1 MSHYEKLAAFRPE
14 LPDRAPETI
23 QSKIDQS
30 RALLAEFAGTKV
42 MSEITDDDFIVG
54 EAPRLSE
61 FDLHFLPKKTRL
73 VRLPKKMV
81 EDLMSENS
89 QDRMDWNMP
98 DFFLSRLEVGHK
110 NFKPPAGGEST
121 LMELLK
127 NQRRVVSFSNLAI
140 EPPEAETDRH
150 SRTYIHE
157 RLGEHNIMGR
167 GRLPLGLGSV
177 PDVGSVAILQ
187 LPNLTAWLL

>member
-73 VRLPKKMV
+73 VRLPKKW
-81 EDLMSENS
+81 L
-89 QDRMDWNMP
+89 
-98 DFFLSRLEVGHK
+98 K
-110 NFKPPAGGEST
+110 T
-121 LMELLK
+121 L
-127 NQRRVVSFSNLAI
+127 
-140 EPPEAETDRH
+140 
-150 SRTYIHE
+150 
-157 RLGEHNIMGR
+157 
-167 GRLPLGLGSV
+167 
-177 PDVGSVAILQ
+177 
-187 LPNLTAWLL
+187 